1 MEDDMAAG
9 QGGDAVIDMGQ
20 GGVMATV
27 THVSGAS
34 CIGGRY
40 GHRHACKWGAMYR
53 GAGVNI
59 QHGKPFSTLMGFQHH
74 CIVCSPL

>member
-34 CIGGRY
+34 CKGGVMATVT
-40 GHRHACKWGAMYR
+40 HVSGAPCM
-53 GAGVNI
+53 GV
-59 QHGKPFSTLMGFQHH
+59 QG
-74 CIVCSPL
+74 